1 MDEVTAADELERLRS
16 LNELYMGL
24 SFETI
29 SSSGPNGAIIHY
41 KPKRET
47 ARKLNIDEGY
57 LVDSG
62 A

>member
-1 MDEVTAADELERLRS
+1 
-16 LNELYMGL
+16 MGL

-29 SSSGPNGAIIHY
+29 SSSGPNGAIVHY
-41 KPKRET
+41 APKRET
-47 ARKLNIDEGY
+47 ARKLNIEEGY